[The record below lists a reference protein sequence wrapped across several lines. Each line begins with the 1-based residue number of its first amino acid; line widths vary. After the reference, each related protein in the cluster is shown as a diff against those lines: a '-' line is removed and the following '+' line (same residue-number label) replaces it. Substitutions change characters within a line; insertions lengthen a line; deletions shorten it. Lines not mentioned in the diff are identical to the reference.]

1 MQEHVAQEDIRGYF
15 QDVKDLFKETSV
27 KFQETER
34 LLKEK
39 SQETEKLLK
48 EKSLETEQ
56 KFQETDR
63 KFQESDRKFQE
74 SNKEFD
80 RRMKLLDRK
89 LGSLTDR
96 LGEFVEEMVKPAVVR
111 LFSDRGIKVHQVMK
125 NVEGFDDKGAFEID
139 LLVVN
144 EDELVVVACKSKI
157 VIKDI
162 DEHISRIG
170 KFKRISH
177 QYKGYRIL
185 GAVAGMVISDEAS
198 MYAYK
203 KGFFVLCQSG
213 ESIEIRNDQ
222 KFKPKVW

>member
-1 MQEHVAQEDIRGYF
+1 MQEHVAKEDIRGYF
-15 QDVKDLFKETSV
+15 QDVKDLFKETSL

-39 SQETEKLLK
+39 SQETERLLK
-48 EKSLETEQ
+48 EKSLET
-56 KFQETDR
+56 DR
-63 KFQESDRKFQE
+63 KFQETERLLKEKSQETDRKFQE

-89 LGSLTDR
+89 LGSLSDR

-111 LFSDRGIKVHQVMK
+111 LFSERGIKVHQVMK

-144 EDELVVVACKSKI
+144 EDELVVVECKSKI

-162 DEHISRIG
+162 DEHILRIG

-185 GAVAGMVISDEAS
+185 CAVAGMVISDEAS
-198 MYAYK
+198 RYGYK

-213 ESIEIRNDQ
+213 DSIEIRND
-222 KFKPKVW
+222 